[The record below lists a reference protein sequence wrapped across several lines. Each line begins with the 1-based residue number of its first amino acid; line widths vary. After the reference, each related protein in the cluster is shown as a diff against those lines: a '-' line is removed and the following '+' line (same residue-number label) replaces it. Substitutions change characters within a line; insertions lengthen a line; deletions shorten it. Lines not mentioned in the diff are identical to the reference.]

1 MPEFLL
7 KLDIKD
13 RESLGAVRCM
23 SGLQAA
29 TKDDFIWVK
38 GVNALI
44 EIDKELMRL
53 PVINTFITDEHH
65 NLFLSTQLTPVAKL
79 ETLDWQPLTEFP
91 EVESP
96 VASLPG
102 RTNAK
107 VKIKLVSSSAER
119 KGAALLTTLDIW
131 TQYGETAPGSRLLA
145 TKFAVSE
152 NKEVLI
158 VGEPLP
164 PVPGIEYWR
173 TGDVFIPCGYDFEL
187 SIMREF
193 INKKIN
199 DNKGFLVLFDKNGNW
214 QRIDKTFL
222 VMSKRSAVR
231 LTTIND

>member
-1 MPEFLL
+1 MPEFVL

-13 RESLGAVRCM
+13 MESLGAVRCI

-53 PVINTFITDEHH
+53 PVINTFLTDEHH
-65 NLFLSTQLTPVAKL
+65 NLFLPTQLTPVAKL
-79 ETLDWQPLTEFP
+79 EPRDWQPLTEFL

-107 VKIKLVSSSAER
+107 VKIKLVPSSAER
-119 KGAALLTTLDIW
+119 KGAALLTTLDSW
-131 TQYGETAPGSRLLA
+131 KQYGESAPASRLLA

-158 VGEPLP
+158 LGEPLP
-164 PVPGIEYWR
+164 PLPGIEYWR
-173 TGDVFIPCGYDFEL
+173 TGDLFIPCGYDFEL
-187 SIMREF
+187 SIICEF
-193 INKKIN
+193 VNNKIN
-199 DNKGFLVLFDKNGNW
+199 NNNGFLVLFDKNGNW

-222 VMSKRSAVR
+222 VLSKRSAIR